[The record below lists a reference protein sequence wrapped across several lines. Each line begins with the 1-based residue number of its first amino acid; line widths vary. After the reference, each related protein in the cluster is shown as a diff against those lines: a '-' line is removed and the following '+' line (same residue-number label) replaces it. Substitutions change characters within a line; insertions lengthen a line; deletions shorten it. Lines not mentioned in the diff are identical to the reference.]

1 MRVLVDTCIWSNVF
15 RYKNPIP
22 EDKTCL
28 MKLVEDDSALIIG
41 PIRQEFLSGIREINR
56 YVGLREALRSFPD
69 LPLKTELFEMGA
81 EMFNDCRRKGV
92 SASAVDMMV
101 CSAAKYYG
109 VEIWTEDPDFAHYK
123 KCIDIQLYSR
133 A

>member
-15 RYKNPIP
+15 RYKNPIL
-22 EDKTCL
+22 EDKQCL
-28 MKLVEDDSALIIG
+28 MKLVADDRALIIG
-41 PIRQEFLSGIREINR
+41 PIRQEFLSGIREIGK
-56 YVGLREALRSFPD
+56 YHGLREALRAFPD
-69 LPLKTELFEMGA
+69 LPLKTELFELGA

-92 SASAVDMMV
+92 SASAVDMMI

-109 VEIWTEDPDFAHYK
+109 LEIWTEDPDFTHYK
-123 KCIDIQLYSR
+123 KCIDVQLYVR

>member
-15 RYKNPIP
+15 RYKNPIL
-22 EDKTCL
+22 EDKISL
-28 MKLVEDDSALIIG
+28 MKLVEDDRALIIG
-41 PIRQEFLSGIREINR
+41 PIRQEFLSGIKELPK

-69 LPLKTELFEMGA
+69 LPMKTELFELAA
-81 EMFNDCRRKGV
+81 EMFNECRRKGV
-92 SASAVDMMV
+92 SASAVDMMI

-109 VEIWTEDPDFAHYK
+109 VEIWTDDPDFIHYK
-123 KCIDIQLYSR
+123 KCVDIKLHTC